1 MGEKNSDASDARRS
15 LVCILLIAFG
25 IVLILASWTPLGRVA
40 SQAMWTS
47 EDSAAY
53 SKIRQQSHYTAYQ
66 SPARAGITEAQRKA
80 QQERLKTQAEAMR
93 KKLER
98 ARQQPQRWSQYLL
111 WSGALFTACGFL
123 GHIANNRE

>member
-1 MGEKNSDASDARRS
+1 MGKKNNDDSEAKRS

-25 IVLILASWTPLGRVA
+25 VVLIIASWMPLGRVA

-53 SKIRQQSHYTAYQ
+53 SKIRQQSHRTAYQ
-66 SPARAGITEAQRKA
+66 SPTRTGNTKAQRKA
-80 QQERLKTQAEAMR
+80 QQERLKDQAEAMR

-98 ARQQPQRWSQYLL
+98 ARQQPQLWSQYLL
-111 WSGALFTACGFL
+111 WSGTLFTVCGFL